1 MIGKNRWR
9 VPEGKKEGGGGG
21 EGGGGRSEE
30 DMALEREAAAAVLK
44 GQHYSLTATTYN
56 DYYSDHLWATKEW
69 S

>member
-9 VPEGKKEGGGGG
+9 VPEGKKEGGDG
-21 EGGGGRSEE
+21 EEEGGGRSEE

-44 GQHYSLTATTYN
+44 GQQYSLTATAYN
-56 DYYSDHLWATKEW
+56 VYSDHLWATKKW